1 MPPSRHRRLPADR
14 RGRRRTPPIA
24 TTGGFRSRW
33 LLIAFGVIA
42 VLFIVAL
49 LVPAVVPNFG
59 GIGRGGTGSA
69 DGYVE
74 GIGQALEIADSR
86 DHFPD
91 TFTIAEIN
99 PDGYT
104 VPPTSGQ
111 HWDGWVQC
119 GFYREAVPDERI
131 VHNMEHGNIIVSYNL
146 ADPDQIE
153 ELAKAFDDIGMTNL
167 WGVARP
173 YQPVDEDGNA
183 LLDEDGNEAFPEGT
197 IALTTWGVRDQW
209 NVREVDDADNYR
221 IVGVDKDRIERFF
234 EAYSGKLGP
243 EFPNGAPCTQGGV
256 MSPTS

>member
-24 TTGGFRSRW
+24 ASGGFRSRW
-33 LLIAFGVIA
+33 LLISFAAIA

-49 LVPAVVPNFG
+49 LVPVILPLNFG
-59 GIGRGGTGSA
+59 GGQRTGSA
-69 DGYVE
+69 DGYIE
-74 GIGQALEIADSR
+74 GIGESLEIAASR

-91 TFTIAEIN
+91 NLTITSIN

-111 HWDGWVQC
+111 HWNGWVQC

-131 VHNMEHGNIIVSYNL
+131 VHNMEHGNIIVNYNL
-146 ADPDQIE
+146 ADPAQVD
-153 ELAKAFDDIGMTNL
+153 ELAEAFNDIGMTNL

-173 YQPVDEDGNA
+173 YQPVDADGNA
-183 LLDEDGNEAFPEGT
+183 LLDADGNEAFPEGT

-209 NVREVDDADNYR
+209 NVREVVDADNYR
-221 IVGVDKDRIERFF
+221 IVGVDKDRMEQFF

-256 MSPTS
+256 MSPAS